1 MPAPNS
7 AFLFL
12 AYLHTLHE
20 ASEAA
25 LLCLGRGCFWGGLAA
40 GLVWAVC
47 RVFPR
52 MDARVRFWLWW
63 AVCAK
68 LVFSVFFVGVLP
80 VFLPPRLVM
89 PSLPFRTASPAV
101 SVSPN
106 AAAPSKKQAPAKA
119 EMFPAETA
127 APDGDV
133 PEQKVAPEETE
144 AVTSNKNAN
153 PLFSETR
160 FWADGLML
168 AYLAGLFL
176 FLGRVVRAAQNG
188 RRVVR
193 FCRVVEDDETQAAAA
208 DIVGALWRDGNK
220 TVRVLESGESASPF
234 VAGFLRPVLVLPEG
248 LAQTVT
254 KAQLRLILAHEM
266 AHIRRGDLWL
276 SLMAQV
282 ARTLLWFFPLA
293 HFACREVL
301 ECAEEACD
309 AAALRIN
316 PEAERGEMGHLLLR
330 FSLEGT
336 LGKNAVS
343 PVVLGMAAAPGFA
356 RLKRRL
362 RSLQSAAP
370 MGRAAKMG
378 AFLMAGLVGAAVLP
392 WREGSAGAAE
402 AAQAAVGAQV
412 QSAAEA
418 AMTAGAA
425 ITSAAS
431 AGGEAVPRYELV
443 DLGADNETYSDA
455 YAISEAGVVVGTTG
469 SETTNGRGVGFAY
482 DAATGRRVEVGSAPY
497 RRSVAVGISSDGAVA
512 ALGFN
517 RRNRPQA
524 FVWQGETQKTP
535 RTFLWPLSGYR
546 YSQASGIS
554 GRVMVGAVHGLS
566 ENGVVPSRA
575 FSFAGETMND
585 LGTLGGP
592 SSWAYG
598 VNPNGIVV
606 GKADIERGKNAG
618 ETHAFAVQT
627 GPNGAAAEPMRDL
640 GTLAGGRNSRAQAV
654 SGTGDVVGFSEVKT
668 GAAKR
673 AGVHAFLAAVGE
685 PMRDLGTLG
694 QTNRSAAYGINDNG
708 FIVGTASGGANKR
721 EAAVLWVQKE
731 KGHRAAVD
739 LNGRIAPHSGWVLTT
754 ARGVNNRGWI
764 VGQGRVHGKRRAFLL
779 KPI

>member
-1 MPAPNS
+1 MPAPNA
-7 AFLFL
+7 AFLFWGYSH
-12 AYLHTLHE
+12 ALHE
-20 ASEAA
+20 SSEAI

-63 AVCAK
+63 TVCAK
-68 LVFSVFFVGVLP
+68 LVFSVFFVGIMP
-80 VFLPPRLVM
+80 VFLPPHLVM
-89 PSLPFRTASPAV
+89 PSLPFRTAPPAV
-101 SVSPN
+101 LVSPN
-106 AAAPSKKQAPAKA
+106 EAAPSKKQAPAKA

-127 APDGDV
+127 APEGDA
-133 PEQKVAPEETE
+133 PEGDAPEETE
-144 AVTSNKNAN
+144 AVASNKKAAL
-153 PLFSETR
+153 LFSGAR
-160 FWADGLML
+160 WADGLML

-176 FLGRVVRAAQNG
+176 FLGRVVRAAQTG

-193 FCRVVEDDETQAAAA
+193 FCRVVEDDETRAAAA
-208 DIVGALWRDGNK
+208 DIAGAFWRDGNK
-220 TVRVLESGESASPF
+220 TVRVLESGETTSPF
-234 VAGFLRPVLVLPEG
+234 VAGLLRPVLVLPEG
-248 LAQTVT
+248 LAQSVT

-276 SLMAQV
+276 SLMAQ
-282 ARTLLWFFPLA
+282 ATRTLLWFFPLA
-293 HFACREVL
+293 HLACREVL

-330 FSLEGT
+330 FSLEGA
-336 LGKNAVS
+336 LGKNAAS

-370 MGRAAKMG
+370 MGRAAKAG
-378 AFLMAGLVGAAVLP
+378 AFLMAGLAGVAVLP
-392 WREGSAGAAE
+392 WCEGSAGAAE
-402 AAQAAVGAQV
+402 AAQLAVGAQV

-425 ITSAAS
+425 ITSAS
-431 AGGEAVPRYELV
+431 AGGEPAPRYELV

-455 YAISEAGVVVGTTG
+455 YAVSEAGVVVGTTG

-482 DAATGRRVEVGSAPY
+482 DAGAGRRVEIGSAPY
-497 RRSVAVGISSDGAVA
+497 RRSVAVGISPGGAIA

-546 YSQASGIS
+546 YSQASGIN

-598 VNPNGIVV
+598 VNPNGLVV
-606 GKADIERGKNAG
+606 GKADIERGNNAG
-618 ETHAFAVQT
+618 ETHAFALQT

-654 SGTGDVVGFSEVKT
+654 SGSGAVVGFSEVKT

-673 AGVHAFLAAVGE
+673 IGVHAFLAAAGE

-694 QTNRSAAYGINDNG
+694 QRNRSAAYGINDNG
-708 FIVGTASGGANKR
+708 LIVGAASSGANKN
-721 EAAVLWVQKE
+721 EAAVLWVQSE
-731 KGHRAAVD
+731 KGRRFAVD